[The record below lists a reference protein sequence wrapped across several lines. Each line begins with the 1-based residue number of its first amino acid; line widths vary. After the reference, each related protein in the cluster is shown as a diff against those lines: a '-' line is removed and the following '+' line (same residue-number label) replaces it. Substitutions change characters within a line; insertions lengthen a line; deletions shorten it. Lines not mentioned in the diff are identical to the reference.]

1 MAKEIKTNEFDD
13 AVKEG
18 VVLVDFYADWCGP
31 CKMLAPVLN
40 ELAEDVRGKATVV
53 KVNVDT
59 ESELAQKY
67 QVSSIPSLK
76 LFKDGQIVEETMGF
90 QPKAKLQELIDK
102 AL

>member
-1 MAKEIKTNEFDD
+1 MAKNVTTSEFD
-13 AVKEG
+13 AAIKEG

-31 CKMLAPVLN
+31 CKMLSPVLD
-40 ELAEDVRGKATVV
+40 ELAADLGDKASVI

-67 QVSSIPSLK
+67 QVSSIPAIK
-76 LFKDGQIVEETMGF
+76 LFKNGELVQETMGF
-90 QPKAKLQELIDK
+90 QPKAKLEEMINN

>member
-1 MAKEIKTNEFDD
+1 MAKIVTTNEFDA
-13 AVKEG
+13 AVASG

-31 CKMLAPVLN
+31 CKMLAPVLD
-40 ELAEDVRGKATVV
+40 ELAADVSGKATVI

-67 QVSSIPSLK
+67 QVSSIPALK
-76 LFKDGQIVEETMGF
+76 VFKDGVVVEETLGF
-90 QPKAKLQELIDK
+90 QPKANLEAMINN

>member
-1 MAKEIKTNEFDD
+1 MAKIITTNEFDD

-31 CKMLAPVLN
+31 CKMLAPVLD
-40 ELAEDVRGKATVV
+40 ELAEDVREKATVV

-59 ESELAQKY
+59 EAALAQKY

-76 LFKDGQIVEETMGF
+76 LFKDGEIVEETMGF
-90 QPKAKLQELIDK
+90 QPKAKLAEMIEK

>member
-1 MAKEIKTNEFDD
+1 MAKIVTTNEFDD

-31 CKMLAPVLN
+31 CKMLSPVLD
-40 ELAEDVRGKATVV
+40 ELAADVEGKASVI

-67 QVSSIPSLK
+67 QVSSIPSIK
-76 LFKDGQIVEETMGF
+76 IFKNGEIVNETMGF
-90 QPKAKLQELIDK
+90 QPKAKLEELINN